1 MEPRKNRRGIIDMRR
16 KIKNR
21 NKISPDIRFSSLEI
35 EKLIN
40 YVMERGK
47 KEVAR
52 KIVYG
57 AFDEIKE
64 EAKADPLEIF
74 QKAVANTSPSVEVR
88 SKRVGGA
95 NYQIP
100 REVRPERRLTLALRW
115 IIQAAKSKKGSPMRK
130 KLSAELLLASRGE
143 GEAVKK
149 KENTHRMAEANKAF
163 AHFGW

>member
-1 MEPRKNRRGIIDMRR
+1 MRR